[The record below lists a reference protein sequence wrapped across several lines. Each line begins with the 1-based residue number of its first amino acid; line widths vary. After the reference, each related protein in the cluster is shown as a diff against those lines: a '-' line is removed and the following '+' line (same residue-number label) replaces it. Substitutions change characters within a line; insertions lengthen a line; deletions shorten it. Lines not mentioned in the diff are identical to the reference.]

1 MVVID
6 TTEYELQTQSFAYL
20 DFPIFL
26 QVFTLDPEKTLN
38 CFNVVFGSK
47 VHVHTSLLYL
57 INQKLARNLL
67 MHLTFRRRSAFNT
80 KNLCEI
86 I

>member
-1 MVVID
+1 MAVID
-6 TTEYELQTQSFAYL
+6 TMNSKHKVLHIWIFR
-20 DFPIFL
+20 FFL

-57 INQKLARNLL
+57 INQKLARNLYMY

-80 KNLCEI
+80 NNLCEI